1 MSQELGFIIDMM
13 EEQLAKGNLR
23 WLANFREIYRDYAL
37 DTFTIPIYAVG
48 SLTEKGFFLSRIF
61 SAFVTPKY
69 KIHFLLCTSTELG
82 VKSIRRLVLSCKRKF
97 GPEDWVFITFIQVKP
112 IEKAVKSTVLD
123 LADDQVGLAIYSL
136 TSKNEV
142 SSDNVLGRAL
152 KRHLKLTEAKFEPLN
167 VPDYLKSIT
176 IVFSLGVVFLVTL
189 QFSGVPINMLL
200 SLLVILAFSIVAAYP
215 IYKRWFHTVF
225 SVNSKGFRL
234 WKGRD
239 LVEGK
244 WSDYTDISIYITPQ
258 HDTHLRLHCKEETVD
273 IPLSKVGLSRKEA
286 YSAIKQML
294 KKKRTTR
301 VQQV

>member
-23 WLANFREIYRDYAL
+23 WLASFREIRRDYAL
-37 DTFTIPIYAVG
+37 GAFTIPIYAVG

-69 KIHFLLCTSTELG
+69 KIHFLLYTSTELS
-82 VKSIRRLVLSCKRKF
+82 VKSIRSLVLSCKRKF
-97 GPEDWVFITFIQVKP
+97 GSEDWVFITFIQDKP
-112 IEKAVKSTVLD
+112 IGKAIKSTISS
-123 LADDQVGLAIYSL
+123 LADDKVGLAIYSL
-136 TSKNEV
+136 TSKSEV

-152 KRHLKLTEAKFEPLN
+152 KKHLKLTEARFEPLN

-189 QFSGVPINMLL
+189 LFSGVPANAPL

-225 SVNSKGFRL
+225 SVNSKGFKL

-239 LVEGK
+239 LVERR

-258 HDTHLRLHCKEETVD
+258 HDTHIRLHFKKETFD

-286 YSAIKQML
+286 YSTIKQML
-294 KKKRTTR
+294 RKK
-301 VQQV
+301 